1 MFDGSVERGSP
12 GQHLAATRIL
22 DPTSTGARMGI
33 DINAL
38 DSMSST
44 LQELTDRISHLLVE
58 TNEEDDAV
66 AELREVERQ
75 LQSSTRRLSKIVR
88 RVQRQG

>member
-1 MFDGSVERGSP
+1 MG
-12 GQHLAATRIL
+12 L
-22 DPTSTGARMGI
+22 DV
-33 DINAL
+33 NAL
-38 DSMSST
+38 DSMSAT
-44 LQELTDRISHLLVE
+44 LHELTDRISHLLAD

-75 LQSSTRRLSKIVR
+75 LQSSTRRLTKIVR